1 MILPCKRNNFLMRFE
16 ISNMLVH
23 FTTRVPD
30 TSDTSAT
37 RATRVQH
44 KWDMSN
50 MSATR
55 VLHERHKYN
64 MSATRTTLVWHE
76 WKILITRRVKTFSHT
91 YTSYMVNE
99 RLQGGE
105 QFHSKNYLSEKPR
118 SHAKMRLKS
127 APQKLNFVIAK
138 PISKSYT
145 LDCSWKHPCWFPH
158 SYA

>member
-1 MILPCKRNNFLMRFE
+1 MILPCKRNNFLMWFE

-30 TSDTSAT
+30 TSVTSAT

-44 KWDMSN
+44 EWDISN
-50 MSATR
+50 LSATR
-55 VLHERHKYN
+55 VLHKRHECN
-64 MSATRTTLVWHE
+64 MSATRMTLVWHE

-99 RLQGGE
+99 WLQGGQ
-105 QFHSKNYLSEKPR
+105 QFHSKNNFSEKPR

-138 PISKSYT
+138 PISKRHT
-145 LDCSWKHPCWFPH
+145 LTFWYRFP
-158 SYA
+158 A

>member
-37 RATRVQH
+37 RAARVQH

-91 YTSYMVNE
+91 YTSYMVWLMKDYKEGSNLIL
-99 RLQGGE
+99 RTTFQ
-105 QFHSKNYLSEKPR
+105 KNLVPMPKCVWKV
-118 SHAKMRLKS
+118 HHK
-127 APQKLNFVIAK
+127 NW
-138 PISKSYT
+138 T
-145 LDCSWKHPCWFPH
+145 L
-158 SYA
+158 